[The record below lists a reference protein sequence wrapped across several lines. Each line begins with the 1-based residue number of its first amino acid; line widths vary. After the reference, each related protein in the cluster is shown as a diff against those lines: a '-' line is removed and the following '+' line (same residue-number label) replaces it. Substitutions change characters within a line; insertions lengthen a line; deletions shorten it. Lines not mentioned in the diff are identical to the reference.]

1 MRDTKSHSSSV
12 CILKW
17 FYFRLYPNILTLVSS
32 ITLAIYMSTELN
44 EHVMQANAGWF
55 TIHKR
60 GTRSLK
66 MTCFSQNS
74 EDFGWPLRSA
84 WSICPSVALWNWTD
98 WLSLRF
104 LRLIAPLRLSD
115 PISQYRGTEGGHFL
129 VKTHSLSSAWKTAVQ
144 RQDRSAVSHQ
154 STSVLKNCILFDK
167 HQSTNKNTFCNT
179 KYTNK

>member
-1 MRDTKSHSSSV
+1 
-12 CILKW
+12 
-17 FYFRLYPNILTLVSS
+17 
-32 ITLAIYMSTELN
+32 MSAELN

-60 GTRSLK
+60 GTIRSLK

-84 WSICPSVALWNWTD
+84 WSICPSVGL
-98 WLSLRF
+98 WLSLWF

-115 PISQYRGTEGGHFL
+115 PISQYRGTEGGHFS

-167 HQSTNKNTFCNT
+167 HQSTNKNMFRNT
-179 KYTNK
+179 RYSNK

>member
-1 MRDTKSHSSSV
+1 
-12 CILKW
+12 
-17 FYFRLYPNILTLVSS
+17 
-32 ITLAIYMSTELN
+32 MSTELN

-60 GTRSLK
+60 GTIRSLK

-115 PISQYRGTEGGHFL
+115 PISQYRGTEGGNFL

-144 RQDRSAVSHQ
+144 RQDRSAVSHPCYKTVYSSISINQ
-154 STSVLKNCILFDK
+154 
-167 HQSTNKNTFCNT
+167 QT
-179 KYTNK
+179 KTCSATLDTTISNVNLVI